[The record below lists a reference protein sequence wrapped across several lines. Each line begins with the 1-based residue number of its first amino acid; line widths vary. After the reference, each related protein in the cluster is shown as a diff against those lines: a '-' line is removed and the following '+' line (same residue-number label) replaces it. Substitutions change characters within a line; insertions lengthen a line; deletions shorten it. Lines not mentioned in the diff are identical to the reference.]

1 MQYVDIYIYIYIYL
15 HIYVYIH
22 VLRVLY
28 LFATWLWRRLES
40 LWTNSHC
47 EESCVY
53 MYIYIYMCMYVWYIW
68 LILANQS
75 RSRLGWNSPILKR
88 HQTKADSRY
97 KLFCLKEWYMYPLPC
112 NALFFRLYCKSLLC
126 VVVSPFSVPRKR
138 RWHFINV
145 FHALAPVI
153 LSPGLLGGAF
163 DIPVLPSPDHQ
174 MGELKASQN
183 LCRALRTHRP
193 GSWNQRTFETLSMAF
208 HEDVP
213 GTRCRML
220 FPSTLKM
227 PSKTKMDL

>member
-1 MQYVDIYIYIYIYL
+1 M
-15 HIYVYIH
+15 
-22 VLRVLY
+22 LY
-28 LFATWLWRRLES
+28 FSDYTVSR
-40 LWTNSHC
+40 
-47 EESCVY
+47 Y
-53 MYIYIYMCMYVWYIW
+53 YVW
-68 LILANQS
+68 
-75 RSRLGWNSPILKR
+75 
-88 HQTKADSRY
+88 
-97 KLFCLKEWYMYPLPC
+97 LFPDFQYRE
-112 NALFFRLYCKSLLC
+112 NALTLHQR
-126 VVVSPFSVPRKR
+126 VSC
-138 RWHFINV
+138 
-145 FHALAPVI
+145 LGPVI

-227 PSKTKMDL
+227 PVKQKWISKNNRPP